1 MGIPLCRA
9 GSEQVLA
16 GSQRGHT
23 ASSIGRMKI
32 SVSLPQED
40 VAFVDEY
47 AAGRAVDSRSAVI
60 HAAIQL
66 LRESVLE
73 EEYLGAWD
81 EWYASDDA
89 ELWDRTAGDGISDEA
104 R

>member
-1 MGIPLCRA
+1 
-9 GSEQVLA
+9 
-16 GSQRGHT
+16 
-23 ASSIGRMKI
+23 MKI

-47 AAGRAVDSRSAVI
+47 VTGRAADSRSAVI
-60 HAAIQL
+60 QTAIQL

-73 EEYLGAWD
+73 SEYLEAWD
-81 EWYASDDA
+81 EWYESEDA
-89 ELWDRTAGDGISDEA
+89 ALWDRAAGDGIADEA

>member
-1 MGIPLCRA
+1 
-9 GSEQVLA
+9 
-16 GSQRGHT
+16 
-23 ASSIGRMKI
+23 MKI

-40 VAFVDEY
+40 VAFVDGY
-47 AAGRAVDSRSAVI
+47 AVEKAAESRSAVI

-73 EEYLGAWD
+73 EEYLAAWD
-81 EWYASDDA
+81 EWYESEDA
-89 ELWDRTAGDGISDEA
+89 ELWDRMAGDGLSDEA